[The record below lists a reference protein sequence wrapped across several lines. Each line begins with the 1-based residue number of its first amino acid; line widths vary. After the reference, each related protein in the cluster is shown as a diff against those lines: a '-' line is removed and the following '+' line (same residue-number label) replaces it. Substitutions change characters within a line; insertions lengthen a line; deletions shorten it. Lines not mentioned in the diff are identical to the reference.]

1 MPDEV
6 VVGKEELLAVLRQN
20 RARHRE
26 VFLEAQ
32 EGFRKRAIAELD
44 RSLADARAGNEVRL
58 AVRLPEP
65 EDHTDDYDREIRML
79 EMHQH
84 AQVMIRAQLFD
95 QIVMDRW
102 GWSNTFNTTNSAYL
116 RG

>member
-6 VVGKEELLAVLRQN
+6 VVDVKELLGVLREN
-20 RARHRE
+20 RGKHRAM
-26 VFLEAQ
+26 FLEAQ

-58 AVRLPEP
+58 TVHLPQP
-65 EDHTDDYDREIRML
+65 EDHTEDYDREIRML
-79 EMHQH
+79 EMHR
-84 AQVMIRAQLFD
+84 ADQVMIRAHLFD

-102 GWSNTFNTTNSAYL
+102 GWSASFNATNSAYL
-116 RG
+116 VQ